1 MAKLIVVQGTIDVAE
16 QFRFYTHNCF
26 MNLSS
31 GGLYI
36 IIQQYPVIFD
46 EQMDSGLSM
55 LCDQALYYLLTR
67 SRFMCP
73 PCNITFL
80 SFHE

>member
-16 QFRFYTHNCF
+16 QYRFYTHNCF

-36 IIQQYPVIFD
+36 IIRQYPVIFD

-55 LCDQALYYLLTR
+55 LCDQDILLVGQIQIYV
-67 SRFMCP
+67 SSP
-73 PCNITFL
+73 
-80 SFHE
+80 